1 MVCGQPSDRGRLK
14 NRTEQP
20 ACYAEQGLCSG
31 QASVRLSVPSL
42 DSSSGGFAAERTAG
56 RRYRQTAGGAYQ
68 LQVRSAATAPPQHG
82 AQQQTQAVP
91 C

>member
-31 QASVRLSVPSL
+31 QASFRLSVPSL
-42 DSSSGGFAAERTAG
+42 DSSSGGFAAERPVD
-56 RRYRQTAGGAYQ
+56 RRYRQTAGGAGGAYE
-68 LQVRSAATAPPQHG
+68 LQSRSAATALK
-82 AQQQTQAVP
+82 
-91 C
+91 